1 MPNKYIKLF
10 INENDFG
17 NIVESIYKQKEM
29 IEKNTGKSCRP
40 FLSNNKFKPR
50 EDIVLKAD
58 QTYAITVWWNEKD
71 DKKDCTISIK
81 EVDSDEIPRTYKNKD
96 ELDFSNIKDNIPF

>member
-17 NIVESIYKQKEM
+17 NIVQSIYKQKEM

-50 EDIVLKAD
+50 EDIVFKKPIKPMQLLFGGMKKTIKKIVLYQLK
-58 QTYAITVWWNEKD
+58 K
-71 DKKDCTISIK
+71 
-81 EVDSDEIPRTYKNKD
+81 
-96 ELDFSNIKDNIPF
+96 